1 MLHSIMK
8 WAISLTVSAH
18 RKLPQAVHQKPQ
30 AAAAFIFCSYVEGIS
45 VAFVRFKDS
54 LPGNLE

>member
-30 AAAAFIFCSYVEGIS
+30 AAAALIFCSYVVSIS
-45 VAFVRFKDS
+45 EAFVRFEDS
-54 LPGNLE
+54 FPGNLE